1 MPFDLQPCLKGELL
15 ELRPL
20 REDDFGDLYAVAA
33 DPLIWEQHPNRDRYQ
48 IEVFKRFFQEAL
60 DSQSALAVIDKKDR
74 RIIGCSRYHGY
85 DEKRGEIEIG
95 WTFLARSHWGGT
107 YNRELKRLMLRH
119 AFQFVSSVIFL
130 VGPANIRSQ
139 RSVEKIG
146 AVRAGSRRDGS
157 GRRSLAYRIEALD
170 WKE

>member
-1 MPFDLQPCLKGELL
+1 
-15 ELRPL
+15 
-20 REDDFGDLYAVAA
+20 
-33 DPLIWEQHPNRDRYQ
+33 
-48 IEVFKRFFQEAL
+48 
-60 DSQSALAVIDKKDR
+60 
-74 RIIGCSRYHGY
+74 
-85 DEKRGEIEIG
+85 
-95 WTFLARSHWGGT
+95 
-107 YNRELKRLMLRH
+107 MLRH